1 MTLKIYIRNGF
12 GYISKVTPISF
23 FLFLSHLLSVF
34 FSIHLYFMSL
44 MQSCTKIWF
53 AFDHKQDTLVFAYI
67 FFSYTKWIF
76 VVILQCYCYS
86 SLDPIDFVFMQQNGK
101 QISRRKH
108 IFYGNCCNEKKISLQ
123 QFCSE
128 QLVSIQ
134 LAHVFH
140 FKQTCNICHLRF
152 VMFDFLRY
160 STFLP
165 LITICISFFF
175 AF

>member
-23 FLFLSHLLSVF
+23 FLFLSHLLSFFF

-53 AFDHKQDTLVFAYI
+53 AFDHKQDTLVFAY
-67 FFSYTKWIF
+67 FVSCTKWIL

-86 SLDPIDFVFMQQNGK
+86 SHDPIDFVFMQQNGN

-108 IFYGNCCNEKKISLQ
+108 IFNGNCFNEKISLQ

-128 QLVSIQ
+128 QLVPIQ
-134 LAHVFH
+134 LAHVLH

-152 VMFDFLRY
+152 LMFDFLRY
-160 STFLP
+160 LTFLP
-165 LITICISFFF
+165 LITICFCFFF